1 MVLLQIII
9 KYYKREVRL
18 LKHRFIHR
26 FLAVAMVLS
35 LTTAGYT
42 AVFAES
48 DQKTAELGAGG
59 STNMLSVDEAQA
71 KMEALYGENHQITDN
86 NYDKSL
92 AVKCINGTFVGK
104 KTDEN
109 VIAFKGIPFVGKQPT
124 GDLRWKAP
132 VDVVPD
138 DGVYE
143 AYYFGKVPC
152 QIGNSGQMGGLY
164 PQGEDCLHLNI
175 WKADDG
181 AEKKPVMVWIH
192 GGAYEVGGTPEP
204 REEGTNFV
212 SENPEVILVSIEYR
226 LNALGFLH
234 LSHLPD
240 GADYPDAQNLHLM
253 DQLAALKWVHE
264 NIAGFGGDPENV
276 TIFGQSAGG
285 GSVSLLPLV
294 EGSHQYFKRVIA
306 QSGSPA
312 FSRSTEQAINCT
324 NTLMEALGCKTVADL
339 MKVDVEEIVR
349 KASELLSMP
358 NTTPERDGK
367 FLPKETFDA
376 YESGAVK
383 DIDFMQGCTK
393 DETSCFLAL
402 SGPQVITPWAEKC
415 KAAKLAQ
422 CTEEE
427 KALAESYCADLKGED
442 YEKLSKF
449 LDQYW
454 FNAPLIRTA
463 ENQVKAGGKTY
474 VYYFRVES
482 SVPMLKSGHA
492 IELSELFNHPEETL
506 VTGRQ
511 FDPTFSRTMRK
522 MRVQF
527 AKTGDPSLPA
537 DISPD
542 GKAKVWPLYDLKD
555 KNVMVFDE
563 FDIHPAKES
572 DLNIVDW
579 DRTYFLTKYYV
590 P

>member
-1 MVLLQIII
+1 M
-9 KYYKREVRL
+9 K
-18 LKHRFIHR
+18 HR
-26 FLAVAMVLS
+26 FLAVTLVLL

-42 AVFAES
+42 TVFAEEA
-48 DQKTAELGAGG
+48 QKTAELGAGG
-59 STNMLSVDEAQA
+59 SINVLPVDEAQA
-71 KMEALYGENHQITDN
+71 KMEALYGENHQITDD

-92 AVKCINGTFVGK
+92 AVKCMNGTFVGK

-152 QIGNSGQMGGLY
+152 QIGSPGQMGGLY

-192 GGAYEVGGTPEP
+192 GGAYELGGTPEP

-212 SENPEVILVSIEYR
+212 RENPEVILVSLEYR

-240 GADYPDAQNLHLM
+240 GADYPDAQNLGLM

-312 FSRSTEQAINCT
+312 LSRSTEQAIDCT

-339 MKVDVEEIVR
+339 MKVDVEEIVQ

-376 YESGAVK
+376 YENGAVK
-383 DIDFMQGCTK
+383 DLDIMQGCTK
-393 DETSCFLAL
+393 DETSYFLAAG
-402 SGPQVITPWAEKC
+402 GPQVFTPWAEKC
-415 KAAKLAQ
+415 KAVKLAQ

-427 KALAESYCADLKGED
+427 KALVDSYCADLQGED
-442 YEKLSKF
+442 YEILSKF
-449 LDQYW
+449 LDQCW

-492 IELSELFNHPEETL
+492 VELSELFNHPEETL

-522 MRVQF
+522 MWVQF
-527 AKTGDPSLPA
+527 AKTGDPSLSA

-542 GKAKVWPLYDLKD
+542 GKAKEWPLYDLKD

-563 FDIHPAKES
+563 FDIHPEKES

-590 P
+590 A